1 MRITIALGGNA
12 LLQAGQ
18 EGTFEQ
24 QAQNARTALSQLVE
38 MMKEH
43 HIVLTHGNG
52 PQVGKLHLQN
62 ELAREKTP
70 PMPFDVCGAMTQG
83 QIGYLLQQQLQNELL
98 RHGIKRQVVTLIT
111 QTVVDPEDE
120 AFKNPTKPIGSFYSA
135 EEAKKFMAEK
145 NEVWIEDSGRGW
157 RKVVPSPEPRSIVEE
172 EIIKDLVDKYIVIAS
187 GGGGIPVVLEN
198 GVYRG
203 VEAVIDKDLAAQLL
217 ARAVGSEVLM
227 ILTDVSHVAINYGK
241 PDQKQIGTVTTTEL
255 RRYHAEGHFAS
266 GSMGPKVRAAISFV
280 ENGGKRAII
289 TSLERALAALNGK
302 EGTQVIPG

>member
-43 HIVLTHGNG
+43 DIVLTHGNG

-62 ELAREKTP
+62 ELARDKTP
-70 PMPFDVCGAMTQG
+70 AMPFDVCGAMTQG
-83 QIGYLLQQQLQNELL
+83 QIGYLLQQQLKNELL

-111 QTVVDPEDE
+111 QTVVDPEDQ
-120 AFKNPTKPIGSFYSA
+120 AFKNPTKPVGSFYSA

-172 EIIKDLVDKYIVIAS
+172 EIIKELVDKYIVIAS

-203 VEAVIDKDLAAQLL
+203 VEAVIDKDLAAQIL

-227 ILTDVSHVAINYGK
+227 ILTDVSHAAINYGK
-241 PDQKQIGTVTTTEL
+241 PDQKQIGTVTVTEL
-255 RRYHAEGHFAS
+255 KRYNAEGHFAS

-280 ENGGKRAII
+280 ENGGRRAII
-289 TSLERALAALNGK
+289 TSLDRALAALDGK

>member
-43 HIVLTHGNG
+43 DIVLTHGNG

-62 ELAREKTP
+62 ELARDKTP
-70 PMPFDVCGAMTQG
+70 AMPFDVCGAMTQG
-83 QIGYLLQQQLQNELL
+83 QIGYLLQQQLKNELL

-111 QTVVDPEDE
+111 QTVVDPEDQ
-120 AFKNPTKPIGSFYSA
+120 AFKNPTKPVGSFYSA

-203 VEAVIDKDLAAQLL
+203 VEAVIDKDLAAQIL

-227 ILTDVSHVAINYGK
+227 ILTDVSHAAINYGK
-241 PDQKQIGTVTTTEL
+241 PDQKQIGTVTVTEL
-255 RRYHAEGHFAS
+255 KRYNAEGHFAS

-280 ENGGKRAII
+280 ENGGRRAII
-289 TSLERALAALNGK
+289 TSLDRALAALDGK